1 MHFEN
6 MNSVV
11 SLLKI
16 EDWETR
22 VFLVRCLWCELL
34 PESLKPETGEP
45 FARRIALSRFIMRR
59 DQDVFEIL
67 PRLFSE
73 HV

>member
-45 FARRIALSRFIMRR
+45 FCAKDCAKSFHHATRSRCVR
-59 DQDVFEIL
+59 DSPEII
-67 PRLFSE
+67 F
-73 HV
+73 